1 MLYVSLL
8 LFITK
13 KACDFMFPERM
24 NKFYMAIAL
33 HSLNA
38 YANTNMLIRR
48 YYNLIYFYFVKLN
61 DSIIFIKDGN
71 EIKECIIKKCIIN
84 QQLIDT
90 PDDYYDMILY
100 KHYANPNDTSSNKLK
115 KNVIRLSNCI
125 EINQLKIPHI
135 IPSNIKFIDIKV
147 SYNDKTYNIDF
158 SSDNNYYIVGN
169 ILFDRAFIKWY
180 CKTFHNVTIDDDD
193 DYICNILDN
202 SVTFIQIDSS
212 AHIVIGLDDY
222 TIENT
227 KDLEET
233 QL

>member
-1 MLYVSLL
+1 MLYLSLL

-13 KACDFMFPERM
+13 KTCDFMFPERM
-24 NKFYMAIAL
+24 NKFYTAIAL

-71 EIKECIIKKCIIN
+71 EVKEYEIN
-84 QQLIDT
+84 TLIDT
-90 PDDYYDMILY
+90 PDEYDMSLY
-100 KHYANPNDTSSNKLK
+100 KHYINPNDTSSNKLK

-125 EINQLKIPHI
+125 EGNKLKLSHI
-135 IPSNIKFIDIKV
+135 IPSNVKFIDIKV
-147 SYNDKTYNIDF
+147 SYNDKIYNIDF
-158 SSDNNYYIVGN
+158 SSEDNYYIVGN
-169 ILFDRAFIKWY
+169 ILFDRVFIKWY
-180 CKTFHNVTIDDDD
+180 CKTFHKVTIDDDD

-222 TIENT
+222 TIEKT
-227 KDLEET
+227 LDLEET
-233 QL
+233 EL